1 MDRHHYQIDSMHS
14 YDESKTMWSIEDVSA
29 LIQLT
34 SLPRTRYDP
43 EKQYDESVQREEVQL
58 LTRLQVDDDAA
69 PQRR

>member
-1 MDRHHYQIDSMHS
+1 MNGYLDSMHS

-43 EKQYDESVQREEVQL
+43 EKQYDESVQREE
-58 LTRLQVDDDAA
+58 A
-69 PQRR
+69 